1 MIETDGVIMSFK
13 HNTSFKV
20 GDLVQMVF
28 TTPVKGVESQ
38 RIAFQLGVVNQALGH
53 DLFEILWLR
62 HNTKTVVHRVR
73 LKKADKK
80 CP

>member
-1 MIETDGVIMSFK
+1 MIETDGVIMSLK
-13 HNTSFKV
+13 HNTSLKV

-28 TTPVKGVESQ
+28 FTPVEGAESQ
-38 RIAFQLGVVNQALGH
+38 RVAFQLGVVHRDLGL
-53 DLFEILWLR
+53 DLFEILWPR
-62 HNTKTVVHRVR
+62 HMTKSVVHRNR

>member
-1 MIETDGVIMSFK
+1 MSLK
-13 HNTSFKV
+13 HCTSFKV

-28 TTPVKGVESQ
+28 FTPVEGAESQ
-38 RIAFQLGVVNQALGH
+38 RVASQLGVVHQVLEL

-62 HNTKTVVHRVR
+62 HMMKSVIYRSR
-73 LKKADKK
+73 LKIADKK

>member
-1 MIETDGVIMSFK
+1 MIETDGVIMSLK

-28 TTPVKGVESQ
+28 FTPVEGVESQ
-38 RIAFQLGVVNQALGH
+38 RIAFQLGVVHRDLGL

-62 HNTKTVVHRVR
+62 HNAKTVVHRIR

>member
-1 MIETDGVIMSFK
+1 MIETDGVIMSLK

-28 TTPVKGVESQ
+28 FTPVEGAETQ
-38 RIAFQLGVVNQALGH
+38 RIAFQLVVVHRDLGL

-62 HNTKTVVHRVR
+62 YNAKTVVHRVR
-73 LKKADKK
+73 LKKVDKK

>member
-1 MIETDGVIMSFK
+1 MSLK

-28 TTPVKGVESQ
+28 FTPVEGAESQ
-38 RIAFQLGVVNQALGH
+38 RVAFQLGVVNQVLGL

-62 HNTKTVVHRVR
+62 HNTKTVAHRCR

>member
-1 MIETDGVIMSFK
+1 MSLK

-28 TTPVKGVESQ
+28 FTPVEGAESQ
-38 RIAFQLGVVNQALGH
+38 RIAFQLGVVHRDLGL
-53 DLFEILWLR
+53 DLFEILWPR
-62 HNTKTVVHRVR
+62 HMTKTVVHRVR

>member
-1 MIETDGVIMSFK
+1 MSLK

-28 TTPVKGVESQ
+28 FTPVEGAESQ
-38 RIAFQLGVVNQALGH
+38 RVAFQLGVVHQVLGH
-53 DLFEILWLR
+53 DLFEILWPR
-62 HNTKTVVHRVR
+62 HMTKSVVHRVR